1 MRFLGNIEAKTD
13 AKGRA
18 FLPASFRKV
27 LQASGDESMVL
38 RKDEYQPCLV
48 LYPLSVWNQK
58 TDELRTRLN
67 LWDPRHRQIFR
78 QFTAFA
84 MELTLD
90 GNGRFLLP
98 RNYMK
103 QANIEQDIRF
113 IGFDDKIEIWAA
125 SEDPFMKP
133 EEFGAELAKLMGEPL
148 F

>member
-113 IGFDDKIEIWAA
+113 IGFDDKIEIWSA
-125 SEDPFMKP
+125 SEEPFMKP

>member
-98 RNYMK
+98 KNYMK

-113 IGFDDKIEIWAA
+113 IGFDDKIEIWSA

>member
-113 IGFDDKIEIWAA
+113 IGFDDKIEIWSA
-125 SEDPFMKP
+125 SEDPFKKP

>member
-113 IGFDDKIEIWAA
+113 IGFDDKIEIWSA
-125 SEDPFMKP
+125 SEHPFMKP

>member
-103 QANIEQDIRF
+103 QANIEQNIRF
-113 IGFDDKIEIWAA
+113 IGFDDKIEIWSA

>member
-113 IGFDDKIEIWAA
+113 IGFDDKIEIWSA